1 MGTLVEQKN
10 ELQKAHFRD
19 QNTSGREKINDV
31 KKMSQ
36 SLKEK
41 NLYVKQ
47 AMAEELKRLGLTE
60 GAIARQLNLPIKGRV

>member
-1 MGTLVEQKN
+1 MGNLLEQKN
-10 ELQKAHFRD
+10 ELQKANFRD
-19 QNTSGREKINDV
+19 QNTSGREKLNEV

-60 GAIARQLNLPIKGRV
+60 GAIARQLNLTI